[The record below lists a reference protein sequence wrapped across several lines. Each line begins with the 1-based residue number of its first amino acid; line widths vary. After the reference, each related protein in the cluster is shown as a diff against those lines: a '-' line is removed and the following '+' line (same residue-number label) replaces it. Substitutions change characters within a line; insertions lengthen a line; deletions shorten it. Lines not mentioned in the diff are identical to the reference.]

1 MHAPNRWV
9 RCDVSFVFTARRYG
23 SAVFAVVVC
32 PFVCLSVTSR
42 YYIETTGRIELG
54 SGMEVSFHYPTLCYK
69 RTWVSSEIRVL
80 PSGTSS
86 QTRDIENFAAASRL
100 RCQQNS
106 SSSSSSTVELVD
118 DTLFDSRRIV
128 AVYYK
133 SVSCNPVTPLPR
145 FVVDLLETNGRKD
158 GHDRLHCICC
168 LRGQ

>member
-1 MHAPNRWV
+1 VHAPNRWV

-86 QTRDIENFAAASRL
+86 QTRDIENFAAANRL

-128 AVYYK
+128 AV
-133 SVSCNPVTPLPR
+133 
-145 FVVDLLETNGRKD
+145 LLGQ
-158 GHDRLHCICC
+158 LSLAS
-168 LRGQ
+168 LRGRLIEYQLRLG

>member
-1 MHAPNRWV
+1 VHAPNRWV

-86 QTRDIENFAAASRL
+86 QTWDIENFAAANRL

-128 AVYYK
+128 AV
-133 SVSCNPVTPLPR
+133 
-145 FVVDLLETNGRKD
+145 LLGQ
-158 GHDRLHCICC
+158 LSLAS
-168 LRGQ
+168 LRGRLIEYQLRLG